1 MAVLVPGVLLKLL
14 QHMNKSDAEISSD
27 HRASLLQVIG
37 IVPALAGG
45 DLYPNHGFY
54 LKVSDSSHAT
64 YVSLPDEDD
73 DLILSD
79 KIQLG
84 QFIYVDCLE
93 AASPVPVLKGVRPI
107 LGRHPCIGSPEDLP
121 TTMSEIRNLEK
132 LRVANGSKDTDLS
145 SENEKDKP
153 KRLNLNPKDDGLEN
167 KRAALNKSSSSV
179 SKQSEA
185 RSAAKS
191 IPLSLTSCYSSPA
204 SFDKSL
210 SGVKN
215 QAKTAASGLGLL
227 ERAACVLK
235 VTAAG
240 RKPSVGNSIGNLAIG
255 AAAGPKALRKS
266 WEGKV
271 EPRWRDNS
279 NPRAAK
285 SETKPEARSTSV
297 PRRKPS
303 ADEKPL
309 AKEDNKVHAP
319 AKKGNGAPTTTLDDS
334 EKSSKQRNPSLKKAI
349 ETPNSLSLNNLVKVV
364 PRNRKLT
371 ENSASWGSLPSSLAK
386 LGKEVLKHRDAAET
400 AAVEAIQE
408 ASAAETLL
416 RCLSVYAELR
426 SSAREDAPQPAVE
439 QFLSL
444 HATLAR
450 ASLVAESLSKAAPGS
465 LYPAAQ
471 EDALRVS
478 SDQRRLAASWVHAA
492 LSTDLSAFTL
502 YGPKPPAPAT
512 SAAAPAAVAAVAIDS
527 AARGSGGAGWKI
539 SAASRNRPSAAIAKQ
554 REAAPW
560 VRWEGTEEGV
570 ELGRA
575 LREETTGWFVGFVE
589 RFLDA
594 DAAAAVAWDRDRVAG
609 MLSQLK
615 KVNDWLGGVG
625 RSVGEAA
632 MEEDEEEEE
641 GGDGGGVPAET
652 VERLRKKIYEY
663 LLTHVESA
671 AVALGGGGAN
681 QARPS
686 SGGGGGDRPVR
697 KG

>member
-14 QHMNKSDAEISSD
+14 QHMNNSDAEISSD

-93 AASPVPVLKGVRPI
+93 APPG
-107 LGRHPCIGSPEDLP
+107 PCS
-121 TTMSEIRNLEK
+121 K
-132 LRVANGSKDTDLS
+132 RVANGSKDTNLS

-153 KRLNLNPKDDGLEN
+153 KRLNLNPKDEGLEN
-167 KRAALNKSSSSV
+167 KKAALNKSSSSV

-185 RSAAKS
+185 RWQ
-191 IPLSLTSCYSSPA
+191 L
-204 SFDKSL
+204 
-210 SGVKN
+210 
-215 QAKTAASGLGLL
+215 ASGLGLL

-235 VTAAG
+235 ATAAG

-400 AAVEAIQE
+400 AAIEAIQE

-416 RCLSVYAELR
+416 WCLSVYAELR

-450 ASLVAESLSKAAPGS
+450 ASLIAESLSKAAPGS
-465 LYPAAQ
+465 LHPVAQ

-502 YGPKPPAPAT
+502 YGPKPPAPPT
-512 SAAAPAAVAAVAIDS
+512 SATAPAAVAAVAIDS
-527 AARGSGGAGWKI
+527 AARGMGRDGGGGGAG
-539 SAASRNRPSAAIAKQ
+539 AGA
-554 REAAPW
+554 
-560 VRWEGTEEGV
+560 EGGDD
-570 ELGRA
+570 
-575 LREETTGWFVGFVE
+575 GWFVGFVE

-625 RSVGEAA
+625 RSAGEAA
-632 MEEDEEEEE
+632 TEEDEEEEE